1 MLVGCNVNARN
12 CEGCELLDML
22 ALNKYL
28 TTWGVFAHLAQPPDL
43 SPDKPSPSDGQAA
56 ADRHQIFEQIALER
70 LRNGSDTSKP
80 VSFLPLPVRLTALA
94 AVTITGLGVVWSFTA
109 RIPVQVNGLASITP
123 EVPVSSAI
131 ARVDGDLTY
140 QVSGVGPD
148 LLSPTQR
155 SQNMAISNYW
165 RENWETEALSY
176 SRLNQ
181 LSLSALDNDLGQRL
195 VMPESIN
202 NADAI
207 DDLSSSLLNY
217 QKLRFPGDTVIA
229 RIANS
234 EAQQELDAIRL
245 ATLPKLK
252 IDGSIIDDRR
262 QGAGR
267 FKTVA
272 TLLVNQRRSQQQE
285 LKEREA
291 LLKRLDVLWRKG
303 FVSTVQLL
311 QEQSLINGLR
321 NQLLQLDRER
331 INTKSSV
338 EDQRQQAAQASLSS
352 LQTTN
357 QLQSALVSY
366 LNKVYTFSP
375 PLGMYIVSRSIRN
388 GMQAKAGEELFTYS
402 VQKPTLPGVIPV
414 FVDAATSQQ
423 LNEGMQVLLTPKGIS
438 RAQYGGIPGVVD
450 EVGKLPLPVEGI
462 AAFAGGRTLAGSIQ
476 QSLPSSYL
484 VRVKLQQAE
493 PAYCQQMLSMRCY
506 QWSTNRR
513 PPFPVKLGTLAD
525 AQITVQYRRPI
536 EFVMPALRQAL
547 GLVLDNN

>member
-1 MLVGCNVNARN
+1 MQQSA
-12 CEGCELLDML
+12 MQ
-22 ALNKYL
+22 ASIYL
-28 TTWGVFAHLAQPPDL
+28 SPSSAFGVSAHLAQPPQ
-43 SPDKPSPSDGQAA
+43 PPGDKQAVTGNQAA
-56 ADRHQIFEQIALER
+56 ADRHQIFEQLALER
-70 LRNGSDTSKP
+70 LRSGSDTSKP
-80 VSFLPLPVRLTALA
+80 VGFLSLPVRLTALA
-94 AVTITGLGVVWSFTA
+94 AVSISGLGVLWSFTA
-109 RIPVQVNGLASITP
+109 RVPVQVSGLASITP
-123 EVPVSSAI
+123 EIPVSSAI

-148 LLSPTQR
+148 RLSPLQR
-155 SQNMAISNYW
+155 RQNMAISAYW
-165 RENWETEALSY
+165 REDWGQESLAYL
-176 SRLNQ
+176 RLNA
-181 LSLSALDNDLGQRL
+181 LAVSALDNDLGQEL
-195 VMPESIN
+195 IMPESMN
-202 NADAI
+202 DGEAI
-207 DDLSSSLLNY
+207 DDLRYSVLYY
-217 QKLRFPGDTVIA
+217 QKLHFPGDTVIA

-234 EAQQELDAIRL
+234 EAQQELDSVRL
-245 ATLPKLK
+245 TTQPKLK
-252 IDGSIIDDRR
+252 IDRSIVEDRR
-262 QGAGR
+262 QRAGS

-272 TLLVNQRRSQQQE
+272 SLLVNQRQRQQQE

-291 LLKRLDVLWRKG
+291 LLRRLDALWRKG
-303 FVSTVQLL
+303 FVSTAQLL

-331 INTKSSV
+331 INTESSG
-338 EDQRQQAAQASLSS
+338 EDQRQQAAQTVLSS

-388 GMQAKAGEELFTYS
+388 GMQVKAGDELFTFS
-402 VQKPTLPGVIPV
+402 VSRPILPRVVPV

-450 EVGKLPLPVEGI
+450 EVAKLPLPAEGI

-476 QSLPSSYL
+476 QSLPSAYL

-493 PAYCQQMLSMRCY
+493 PVYCQQMLSLRCY
-506 QWSTNRR
+506 RWSTNRR
-513 PPFPVKLGTLAD
+513 PPFPVRLGTLAD

-547 GLVLDNN
+547 GLVVENR

>member
-1 MLVGCNVNARN
+1 M
-12 CEGCELLDML
+12 
-22 ALNKYL
+22 
-28 TTWGVFAHLAQPPDL
+28 GVSAHLAQPPQP
-43 SPDKPSPSDGQAA
+43 SPDKQTAPSNQAA

-70 LRNGSDTSKP
+70 LRSGSDNSKP
-80 VSFLPLPVRLTALA
+80 VGFLPLPVRLTAVA
-94 AVTITGLGVVWSFTA
+94 AVVITGLGVVWSFVA
-109 RIPVQVNGLASITP
+109 RVPVQVNGLASIIP
-123 EVPVSSAI
+123 EVPISSAI
-131 ARVDGDLTY
+131 ARVDGELTY

-148 LLSPTQR
+148 RLSPIQR
-155 SQNMAISNYW
+155 NQNMAISSYW
-165 RENWETEALSY
+165 REDWGQEGLSY

-195 VMPESIN
+195 IMPESMN
-202 NADAI
+202 DGEAI
-207 DDLSSSLLNY
+207 DDLRSSLLNY
-217 QKLRFPGDTVIA
+217 EKLRFPGDTVIA

-234 EAQQELDAIRL
+234 EAQQELDAVRL
-245 ATLPKLK
+245 TTLPKLK
-252 IDGSIIDDRR
+252 IDSSSADDDR
-262 QGAGR
+262 QQAGSL
-267 FKTVA
+267 KTVA
-272 TLLVNQRRSQQQE
+272 NLLVNQRQRQQQE

-291 LLKRLDVLWRKG
+291 LLNRLDVLWRKG
-303 FVSTVQLL
+303 FVSTAQLL
-311 QEQSLINGLR
+311 QEQSQINGLR

-331 INTKSSV
+331 INTESSGQ
-338 EDQRQQAAQASLSS
+338 DKRQQAAQAAISR

-375 PLGMYIVSRSIRN
+375 PMGMYIVSRSIRN
-388 GMQAKAGEELFTYS
+388 GMQVKSGDELFTFS
-402 VQKPTLPGVIPV
+402 VQKPTLPKLVPV

-450 EVGKLPLPVEGI
+450 EVGKLPLPAEGI

-476 QSLPSSYL
+476 QSLPSAYL

-493 PAYCQQMLSMRCY
+493 PSYCQQMLSMRCY
-506 QWSTNRR
+506 QWSTNRK

-547 GLVLDNN
+547 GLVVDTK